1 MNLVKVC
8 LTPSLL
14 NFTVVIEDFKFESFE
29 SIIWNLLRLNLW
41 LSTKSIFKN
50 VPWPFKRNV
59 HSAIV
64 VCIVE
69 YKSIRSNL
77 LCYSEFLYLCWC
89 IFLSSSLSDSIKK
102 NSHYSCESAY
112 FFFVPHQFSLYIFWG
127 HNFSA
132 HKLHTHHEIFLY
144 LKWWPCN
151 KIYFTYY

>member
-1 MNLVKVC
+1 MNLVKIY
-8 LTPSLL
+8 LMPSLL
-14 NFTVVIEDFKFESFE
+14 NFTVVIGDFKFKSFE

-50 VPWPFKRNV
+50 VPWPLKRNV

-69 YKSIRSNL
+69 YKSIRSSL
-77 LCYSEFLYLCWC
+77 LCCSEFLYLCWC
-89 IFLSSSLSDSIKK
+89 IFCLVLYQILFKK
-102 NSHYSCESAY
+102 NSHYCCEFVY

-127 HNFSA
+127 HNFRA

-144 LKWWPCN
+144 LKWCPCN
-151 KIYFTYY
+151 KINFTYY